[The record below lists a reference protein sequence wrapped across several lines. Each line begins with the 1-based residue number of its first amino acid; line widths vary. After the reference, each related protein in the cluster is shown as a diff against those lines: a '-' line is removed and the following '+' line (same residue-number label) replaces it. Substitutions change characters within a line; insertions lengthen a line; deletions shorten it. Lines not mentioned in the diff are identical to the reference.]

1 MASLKPITTGTS
13 NRLESLY
20 ASLKGKVSGKTSPNK
35 REASPGTFNDASLSY
50 SKTVLGIDTSKR
62 YK

>member
-35 REASPGTFNDASLSY
+35 REASPGTYNDASLNY
-50 SKTVLGIDTSKR
+50 STSVLGVDPTKR